1 MYLSYEGAAE
11 GLEGS
16 SKGTVSLDG
25 QETSEMVEN
34 TGTMSVHA
42 LSECRWRL
50 ETGRVTRYRDA
61 TVKEGA
67 LNRKRTTKA
76 KPSVFMGE
84 STSKDAPAPASCHTC
99 ISPLQWFSLYT
110 CTTEHGPL

>member
-25 QETSEMVEN
+25 QETSETVEN

-42 LSECRWRL
+42 LSNAGGGWRQA
-50 ETGRVTRYRDA
+50 G
-61 TVKEGA
+61 
-67 LNRKRTTKA
+67 
-76 KPSVFMGE
+76 
-84 STSKDAPAPASCHTC
+84 
-99 ISPLQWFSLYT
+99 
-110 CTTEHGPL
+110 

>member
-50 ETGRVTRYRDA
+50 GDRQGDTA
-61 TVKEGA
+61 
-67 LNRKRTTKA
+67 
-76 KPSVFMGE
+76 
-84 STSKDAPAPASCHTC
+84 
-99 ISPLQWFSLYT
+99 
-110 CTTEHGPL
+110 